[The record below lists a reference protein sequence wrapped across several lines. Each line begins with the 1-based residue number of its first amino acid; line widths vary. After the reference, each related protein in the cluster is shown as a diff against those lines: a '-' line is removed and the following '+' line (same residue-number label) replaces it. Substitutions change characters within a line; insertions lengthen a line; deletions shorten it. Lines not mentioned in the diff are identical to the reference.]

1 MKPII
6 GSLGLIL
13 ITSMISCSKSAGNKT
28 AQLVVDLHQSAI
40 TIDNIDSADV
50 VFRQTGTN
58 IIVKQRFVKTAQN
71 LTVSLQS
78 LTQGSW
84 NTDIEVY
91 TKATNQQ
98 SNQYVFIK
106 PIDITGEAIDVQVA
120 GPGAN
125 SGNGWAK
132 RHVKASAGNE
142 VVVIVPDDVY
152 DSYFEF
158 RSKVKE
164 PLIFGIQREAIN
176 TNYLVDQ
183 KTWTCT
189 NACLNAEGRI
199 ADINQFM
206 PFTQSIRSAT
216 WTKAGIN
223 IGVFN
228 ERSEE
233 LLTYDR
239 TWNH

>member
-1 MKPII
+1 MNRITGFI
-6 GSLGLIL
+6 GLIL
-13 ITSMISCSKSAGNKT
+13 ITSMISCSKPRVHKT
-28 AQLVVDLHQSAI
+28 AQLVVDLQQSAI

-58 IIVKQRFVKTAQN
+58 IIVKQHFVKTAQN

-91 TKATNQQ
+91 TKAINQQ

-106 PIDITGEAIDVQVA
+106 PIDITGEELDVQVA
-120 GPGAN
+120 GPGPN
-125 SGNGWAK
+125 SGNGWVK

-142 VVVIVPDDVY
+142 VVVIVPEDVY
-152 DSYFEF
+152 DPYFEF

-164 PLIFGIQREAIN
+164 PLIFGIQRQAIN
-176 TNYLVDQ
+176 INYLVDL

-189 NACLNAEGRI
+189 NACLNTEGRI

-206 PFTQSIRSAT
+206 PFTQSIRTAS
-216 WTKAGIN
+216 WTTSEIN

-228 ERSEE
+228 EKNEE